1 MSIKLVNAENILA
14 KKYSTIT
21 YLKIKVEIEMKWKTG
36 FFLQN
41 VLQNTHTPSSVVIKI
56 KWNCTYSKFTFFSK
70 MLQFI
75 DES

>member
-1 MSIKLVNAENILA
+1 MLKNILA
-14 KKYSTIT
+14 KKYSTI
-21 YLKIKVEIEMKWKTG
+21 YLFKNKSRTRNEIKNG
-36 FFLQN
+36 FFLKN

-70 MLQFI
+70 MSQYI